1 MPTRAR
7 RKNSTLLVGLL
18 VLAGSAAADSPTDVS
33 TANVPAYDSHDTF
46 DAKVEEY
53 RREYGEFL
61 ARRRALWDGYMDS
74 VVTPVFKSQSDA
86 DKKRME
92 DTSAALDD
100 CGDDPEGYGPATD
113 EYHDCRGGLFEK
125 LMAAMG
131 YETYA
136 EYAERNGGDPEP
148 PTYPVYHLEP
158 APPTAHEIAY
168 EEAKKECADKGG
180 SWVMQSHGDGP
191 DAYFNWLRCWK
202 HNPGEPT
209 PPPGD
214 PFWQQEPL
222 LPYDAVVTH
231 DRRSHKVLKFSRES
245 QDQTTREH

>member
-1 MPTRAR
+1 MLAGLF
-7 RKNSTLLVGLL
+7 LLV
-18 VLAGSAAADSPTDVS
+18 GSAAADTPTDAS
-33 TANVPAYDSHDTF
+33 TANVRNYDNHDTF

-74 VVTPVFKSQSDA
+74 VVTPIFNSQSDA
-86 DKKRME
+86 DRKKME

-100 CGDDPEGYGPATD
+100 CGDEPEGYGPATD

-131 YETYA
+131 YETYT

-168 EEAKKECADKGG
+168 EKAKQECADKGG
-180 SWVMQSHGDGP
+180 SWVWQSHGDGP
-191 DAYFNWLRCWK
+191 DTYVYWMRCWK
-202 HNPGEPT
+202 HNPGEPA

-214 PFWQQEPL
+214 SFWLQEPL

-231 DRRSHKVLKFSRES
+231 DRRSRKVLKFNRES
-245 QDQTTREH
+245 QDHPTPEN